1 MYKWSGISDQD
12 IADIYRR
19 KLGDIRQHGASS
31 ININNRVDP
40 YQNFRDVPD
49 FSKAVNGKP
58 VSSTTNDVLRNLEL
72 MRKIANYG
80 GVGGNGYGGIN

>member
-1 MYKWSGISDQD
+1 VYKWSGISDQD

-31 ININNRVDP
+31 SIMPNRGDP
-40 YQNFRDVPD
+40 YQNFREVPD
-49 FSKAVNGKP
+49 FSKVNGKS

-72 MRKIANYG
+72 MKKIANYG
-80 GVGGNGYGGIN
+80 GGNGYDGGIN